1 MLSLFF
7 LGLTP
12 EKKMGSSFK
21 KAVFEEHIQE
31 GLVGWAQKARR
42 KAAANGFSSQVGH
55 KESPSVE
62 MKKVLLQSDSSTK
75 TEKDKADGEIEPAT

>member
-1 MLSLFF
+1 
-7 LGLTP
+7 
-12 EKKMGSSFK
+12 MGSSFK

-31 GLVGWAQKARR
+31 GLVGWAQKARRR

-62 MKKVLLQSDSSTK
+62 MKKVLLESDSATK
-75 TEKDKADGEIEPAT
+75 TEKDKADGEIVPAT